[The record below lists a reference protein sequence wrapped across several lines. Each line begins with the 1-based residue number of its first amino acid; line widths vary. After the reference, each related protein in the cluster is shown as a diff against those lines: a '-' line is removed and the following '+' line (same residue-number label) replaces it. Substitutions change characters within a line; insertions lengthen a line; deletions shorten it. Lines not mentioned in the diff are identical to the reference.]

1 MAKKDSS
8 HDKAKGGDKKGKKN
22 TSLRLEGKT
31 LKALKILAIQD
42 ETSIQQIIEQ
52 LVADY
57 LVSRGVQ
64 VTGDA
69 AEELAAQE

>member
-1 MAKKDSS
+1 MAKKDGS
-8 HDKAKGGDKKGKKN
+8 HEKAKGGEKKGKKN

-42 ETSIQQIIEQ
+42 ETSIQQIIEK

-57 LVSRGVQ
+57 LLARGVKVSGESADGSDGQ
-64 VTGDA
+64 G
-69 AEELAAQE
+69 